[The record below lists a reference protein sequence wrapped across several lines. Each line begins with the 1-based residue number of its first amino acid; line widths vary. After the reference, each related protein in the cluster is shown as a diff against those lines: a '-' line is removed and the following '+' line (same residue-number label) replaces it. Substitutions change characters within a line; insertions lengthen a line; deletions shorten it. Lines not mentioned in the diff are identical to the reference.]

1 MQRTFLGVIAL
12 VLALVMAIP
21 SSASAQASFLIGGA
35 VTVPTQDFGDVA
47 NTGWMGF
54 GGLLFP
60 VGEGRFS
67 AGVEGYYG
75 RNSHETE
82 GDRTDLY
89 GALALG
95 SVAMGE
101 PDAPTQGFVFGG
113 LGSMTRSDEFEAFP
127 DLEASETSLA
137 AQVGAGASFALGG
150 VNALLTASATQGMFT
165 LNQTTLFAVAAGL
178 QIPFGG

>member
-1 MQRTFLGVIAL
+1 MRRTVLGTIAI
-12 VLALVMAIP
+12 VLALALAIP
-21 SSASAQASFLIGGA
+21 TSASAQASFLVGGA

-60 VGEGRFS
+60 VGEGQFS

-75 RNSHETE
+75 RNGHEAE
-82 GDRTDLY
+82 GNRTDLY
-89 GALALG
+89 GAMALG

-113 LGSMTRSDEFEAFP
+113 LGSMTQSFKSEDFPEAE
-127 DLEASETSLA
+127 DSETSLA